1 MIWFGNIP
9 GIYAQGIM
17 MEHLACPWLSLK
29 KVTDAHKTGHCFIPA
44 FDFAAKLA
52 IFRSDFSELAIGKLE
67 KKLMQKS
74 GSKFA
79 AICREDWREFA
90 RDREEIEKAPTDFVP
105 GFCAWLAESL
115 ASAYW
120 RLDQQRQIVGGRRAR
135 PSRPGRP
142 RRPSRP
148 APPPT
153 TKGSRRN
160 RHVLGGNVEPK
171 KMRRGQNRSLSRPRQ
186 LQTSRSPVRIC
197 HWRFIEV
204 FF

>member
-9 GIYAQGIM
+9 GMFAQGIM

-29 KVTDAHKTGHCFIPA
+29 KVTDVHKTGHCFIPA
-44 FDFAAKLA
+44 FDFTAKLA
-52 IFRSDFSELAIGKLE
+52 IFRSDFSELAFGKLE

-79 AICREDWREFA
+79 AICREDWKEFA
-90 RDREEIEKAPTDFVP
+90 RDREEIKAPTDFVP

-120 RLDQQRQIVGGRRAR
+120 RLDQLEIVGGRRAR

-153 TKGSRRN
+153 PKGSRRN
-160 RHVLGGNVEPK
+160 RHVLGATGSPK
-171 KMRRGQNRSLSRPRQ
+171 KWEKVKIRAKATANQQEPSQNLSLNIYWGI
-186 LQTSRSPVRIC
+186 LLV
-197 HWRFIEV
+197 
-204 FF
+204 